1 MSRVRPAVEA
11 MASLR
16 VTPFALLALAIG
28 VLASYRDPSA
38 PGWWMT
44 LPLALLALNLG
55 AALLVDAR
63 LRLRA
68 PLLVF
73 HVALLTVL
81 LLAVAGELLRFSGRV
96 ELVEGT
102 RLDRGAVLADARGVL
117 HRDAWLDALQV
128 EQGPFSV
135 EYQPGMVPGRTR
147 SELRVLDDDG
157 RRAAFEIGNTQ
168 PLLEHGY
175 RLHTTS
181 NKGFAALLEWRD
193 VDGLRVSGALHFPS
207 FPLADWRQLNQ
218 WTAPGGAVFEFEL
231 LPALRV
237 PGDRAYTLDSRTA
250 SDGAVVLVRDD
261 AGHTLAR
268 LAPGQS
274 ASLPGGVL
282 RLTGVRMW
290 MGYRVSFD
298 PLLPWLLACGLV
310 GAAALGAHFWRRLAP
325 STSNAP
331 AGSFTGDAGA
341 RA

>member
-1 MSRVRPAVEA
+1 MSRMRVIAEVL
-11 MASLR
+11 ASLR
-16 VTPFALLALAIG
+16 VTPFALLALAAG
-28 VLASYRDPSA
+28 VLASYRDPGA

-44 LPLALLALNLG
+44 LPLAVLAVNLA

-73 HVALLTVL
+73 HVALLAVL
-81 LLAVAGELLRFSGRV
+81 LLAAAGELLRFSGRV

-102 RLDRGAVLADARGVL
+102 RLDPAAVLTDTKGVL

-128 EQGPFSV
+128 EQGAFSV

-147 SELRVLDDDG
+147 SELRIIDADQSP
-157 RRAAFEIGNTQ
+157 AAFEIGNTQ

-175 RLHTTS
+175 RLHTTP
-181 NKGFAALLEWRD
+181 NKGFAALLEWRGI
-193 VDGLRVSGALHFPS
+193 DGTRDAGALHFPS

-231 LPALRV
+231 LPAVRV

-250 SDGAVVLVRDD
+250 SDGAAVLVRDE
-261 AGHTLAR
+261 AGRTLAR

-274 ASLPGGVL
+274 AGLPGGEL
-282 RLTGVRMW
+282 RLADIRMW
-290 MGYRVSFD
+290 MGYRVSYD

-310 GAAALGAHFWRRLAP
+310 GATALGMHLWRRM
-325 STSNAP
+325 AP
-331 AGSFTGDAGA
+331 ALNDTPLGSFTGDAGA